1 MGFRSAWNSIS
12 AVLTGQ
18 EQPDTDRDRD
28 AGPQQAAKSRP
39 EAPTLTPVATRALPP
54 KVEPRLATRMAA
66 MVGKIAIDGD
76 IDGNTIEAGE
86 NITLTG
92 TIKGKGNVIRIAG
105 TRNAQTLNLHIFGNR
120 NEVLVGAGSLLQK
133 LRVEIGSKR
142 WPCSQA
148 RLKIGSGF
156 SIASHGRFILPNSG
170 NVLEIGENCMFSSN
184 IVVRGG
190 EYPHLIFDKESG
202 EYLDVSDG
210 IFIGNHVWVGEG
222 AFIGKSVTLA
232 DDSIVGTR
240 SVVTKRFD
248 EQHCVIAGNPARIV
262 KRDVQWV
269 ANEYMLE
276 DQFPLGH
283 AMFAE
288 TRTDRIN
295 RSERERAALD
305 TACEDSIPPDPV
317 EPD

>member
-1 MGFRSAWNSIS
+1 MGLRSAWNAIA

-18 EQPDTDRDRD
+18 DRLAADRDRAAERPQ
-28 AGPQQAAKSRP
+28 AGP
-39 EAPTLTPVATRALPP
+39 ETALPVP
-54 KVEPRLATRMAA
+54 ASTSDYPYATQECAEPP
-66 MVGKIAIDGD
+66 VGAHAGMIKIEGD
-76 IDGNTIEAGE
+76 IEGNSIEVGE
-86 NITLTG
+86 NITLIG
-92 TIKGKGNVIRIAG
+92 TIEGEGNVVRIAG
-105 TRNAQTLNLHIFGNR
+105 TRHPQTLILHLAGNR
-120 NEVLVGAGSLLQK
+120 NEVSIGAGSFLQN
-133 LRVEIGSKR
+133 LRVEIGSRR
-142 WPCSQA
+142 WPCSRA

-156 SIASHGRFILPNSG
+156 SIASQGRFILPNSG
-170 NVLEIGENCMFSSN
+170 NVLEIGDNCMFSSN

-202 EYLDVSDG
+202 EYLDVSQG

-222 AFIGKSVTLA
+222 AYIGKSVTLP
-232 DDSIVGTR
+232 DDCIVGTR

-248 EQHCVIAGNPARIV
+248 EPHCVIAGNPARVV
-262 KRDVQWV
+262 KRGVQWV

-283 AMFAE
+283 KTFAE

-295 RSERERAALD
+295 RAERERAAFN
-305 TACEDSIPPDPV
+305 APISPAPV